1 MLYVD
6 EDCIRRGGFDKKFHK
21 GEKSIFKKAT
31 KVVVLRLT
39 ADTSALSST
48 VTTVMWDSSL
58 DAPLRSMR
66 LSSMHRKVSLLH

>member
-1 MLYVD
+1 MIYLGDVCGDGHPQMLYVD

-48 VTTVMWDSSL
+48 ATMVMWDSSL
-58 DAPLRSMR
+58 DVPRT
-66 LSSMHRKVSLLH
+66 